1 MLARC
6 IARTQTTYKDI
17 NNFCNTTIILFLFSI
32 FVGVLVFFSISPIQQ
47 VSVAC
52 FLYIIVYCKKVAP
65 MWNKK
70 SDDTF
75 LKLFFRRKKWSAKRI
90 ISSIHHL
97 KFKSST
103 KGGCISTTA
112 CWITLAN
119 FAHFTPL
126 VLGFLLLFFALFLL
140 FTVKNHQNQLAQ
152 NRITAYQTMW
162 YTISRLKHPF
172 NPFKIHYHLFFNLIL
187 IRCKSDLMD

>member
-1 MLARC
+1 MFARC

-17 NNFCNTTIILFLFSI
+17 NNFCNTTIFLSLFSV
-32 FVGVLVFFSISPIQQ
+32 FVGVLVFFSTSPIQQ
-47 VSVAC
+47 VSVAS

-75 LKLFFRRKKWSAKRI
+75 LKLFFRRKKCSAKRI
-90 ISSIHHL
+90 IRPIHHL

-103 KGGCISTTA
+103 KGGSSISTTA

-140 FTVKNHQNQLAQ
+140 FTVKNHQNQLAY
-152 NRITAYQTMW
+152 NRIIIY
-162 YTISRLKHPF
+162 YTV
-172 NPFKIHYHLFFNLIL
+172 
-187 IRCKSDLMD
+187 

>member
-1 MLARC
+1 M
-6 IARTQTTYKDI
+6 
-17 NNFCNTTIILFLFSI
+17 
-32 FVGVLVFFSISPIQQ
+32 
-47 VSVAC
+47 SVAS

-75 LKLFFRRKKWSAKRI
+75 LKLFFRRKKCSAKRI
-90 ISSIHHL
+90 IRPIHHL

-103 KGGCISTTA
+103 KGGSSISTTA

-140 FTVKNHQNQLAQ
+140 FSVKNHQNQLAY
-152 NRITAYQTMW
+152 NYIIIYYTVW
-162 YTISRLKHPF
+162 YAILWLKHPF
-172 NPFKIHYHLFFNLIL
+172 NPLKIHYHLFFNLIL